1 MYVPGHFAAPSLER
15 ITRFVD
21 EHPLA
26 TLVVADSGR
35 LEAHH
40 LPFMRLDRFEVG
52 RTLVAHA
59 ARGNPLWRLAEAR
72 AEVLLVFSGA
82 DAYVSPSY
90 YPGKDEH
97 HKVVPT
103 YNYVAVH
110 VRGELSCAHDK
121 ETKLRAV
128 ELLTGRMEA
137 GRARPWAV
145 ADAPASYV
153 DRMLD
158 GIVALSL
165 EVRAIEAKFKASQN
179 RPEADRRGV
188 IAGLRGEHRATPGQ
202 EAAALIEESLG
213 DR

>member
-1 MYVPGHFAAPSLER
+1 MYVPGHFAETSLER

-26 TLVVADSGR
+26 TLVVADAGR

-40 LPFMRLDRFEVG
+40 LPFMRLDRLEIG
-52 RTLVAHA
+52 GTLIAHA

-72 AEVLLVFSGA
+72 AEALLVFSGA
-82 DAYVSPSY
+82 DAYVSPVY
-90 YPGKDEH
+90 YPGKEAH

-103 YNYVAVH
+103 YNYAAVH
-110 VRGELSCAHDK
+110 VRGELACAHDK
-121 ETKLRAV
+121 GTKLRFV
-128 ELLTGRMEA
+128 ELLTARMEA
-137 GRARPWAV
+137 GRARPWSV
-145 ADAPASYV
+145 ADAPASYI

-179 RPEADRRGV
+179 KSEADRRGV
-188 IAGLRGEHRATPGQ
+188 VDGLRAEHRAAPAV
-202 EAAALIEESLG
+202 EAAALIEQGLG
-213 DR
+213 R